1 MNLTTAQIQTLRL
14 IEAGK
19 VRQRNTGHS
28 SWRIFGA
35 HPSVVGRVIS
45 MKLAILGDCQGRER
59 PITLTQAG
67 KEVLAFVDSPAS
79 LCDYEL
85 KVLNAFANSTV
96 DDLVQGAA
104 LNSAADALVASGYMN
119 RSGDL
124 TERGATALGH
134 SHPMHKKSGAR

>member
-14 IEAGK
+14 IDAGK
-19 VRQRNTGHS
+19 VNQHNTGHG

-35 HPSVVGRVIS
+35 NPSVVGRVIS
-45 MKLAILGDCQGRER
+45 MKLATLDDFQGRER

-96 DDLVQGAA
+96 DDLTQGAA
-104 LNSAADALVASGYMN
+104 LNAAAETLVAAGYMT
-119 RSGDL
+119 RGGDI
-124 TERGATALGH
+124 TEKGATALGY
-134 SHPMHKKSGAR
+134 SHPLSKKAGA